1 MKTSDFALI
10 QRTLDGDQ
18 NAFTTLVNKYQKWV
32 HTLVWWK
39 TGDFHIAEEITQD
52 VFLKVY
58 KKLSTLKPS
67 DHFTGWLYVIATRQC
82 IAWFRKKRLPTT
94 SLDAM
99 PVSELEEFCYTQYET
114 KLGEQTSLERQ
125 RNIIKRLLQKLPE
138 SERTVVTLHYL
149 AEMSCEKISE
159 FLGVSPNTIKSRLH
173 RARARLKKQEQ
184 ILHDVSGIFQVPPT
198 LTENIMREIAQIKP
212 ATPSVV
218 KPWVPWGFSFAA
230 TFLIILMIGQGTL
243 SLSRF
248 QQPYDLAATS
258 EMTVELID
266 TPIIRDLKRKSDA
279 LTRFGRADTLG
290 KNSESGRQT
299 ESPITTTPQSD
310 GEDTS
315 TTKPKWIQTKGPGEV
330 SKPGLFLAADR
341 TLYAIA
347 KTGLYQLTEKE
358 DAWTFVSTSGP
369 NREFDSVMAE
379 HGDTLYLL
387 TPDELLTS
395 TDGGKTLDVLGAR
408 PQGRAVA
415 LVITDNVQDRDLE
428 PTDITMYLVLRTA
441 IFRSEDTGKEWI
453 SIGEGLRTD
462 SAPDV
467 GSPGFRIWDALA
479 IDNNLFVG
487 TSRGLFQFTEDWEKL
502 PVPTPQGINSLAV
515 AENRLYVGTIA
526 GPQDALSRN
535 LTCAIFYSTDFGN
548 SWTDITPSVY
558 KHPNKIMT
566 TLQIVTDEKML
577 MVTGP
582 SGMLLSYNSG
592 ETWTDHGNDPHA
604 FALGI
609 SLIVAL
615 DKDNFYKSD
624 VFGVARSTDGGITW
638 HPFTTGLVDSHVPN
652 LVTLNNVLYALTPK
666 EMLKSLDGG
675 ESWESV
681 CLCADE
687 SVPLEGAKIAT
698 ADGVLYASNRQSNGV
713 TLSRLS
719 DAGDVFLPVEG
730 VPDFGADTL
739 HIDRSKKRREMWKN
753 SSNVMIAHGQ
763 WISDEQPITEEYRPN
778 GTFALTDDTVFIEY
792 KRKLFRWQRGET
804 AWYDTGL
811 ENSGHSSSPNH
822 SARGLTLAVSGST
835 VYAGK
840 RDGDLF
846 RSTDNGDTWQDITAF
861 LAFPFGYFKDIRFGG
876 STVYISTDMGVICS
890 RDGETW
896 HVLTD
901 ADGQRLVMDR
911 IAIDGITAYGV
922 CDNGVYQV
930 NHYTNTWEPITSELP
945 YTATAFAAADD
956 TFYIGT
962 AQNGVL
968 RFQRD
973 NR

>member
-1 MKTSDFALI
+1 MKINDFALI

-32 HTLVWWK
+32 HTLVWRK

-218 KPWVPWGFSFAA
+218 KPWMPWGFSFAA

-258 EMTVELID
+258 KMTVELID
-266 TPIIRDLKRKSDA
+266 TPIIRELKRKSDA
-279 LTRFGRADTLG
+279 LTQFGRADTLG
-290 KNSESGRQT
+290 KNSESGHQT
-299 ESPITTTPQSD
+299 ASPATTTAQSD

-315 TTKPKWIQTKGPGEV
+315 TTKPQWIQTKGPGEV
-330 SKPGLFLAADR
+330 SKPGLFLAANR

-347 KTGLYQLTEKE
+347 KTGLYQLTDKE
-358 DAWTFVSTSGP
+358 DAWTFVSASGP
-369 NREFDSVMAE
+369 NRELDSVMAE

-387 TPDELLTS
+387 TPDEILVS

-415 LVITDNVQDRDLE
+415 LVITDSTRDRDLE
-428 PTDITMYLVLRTA
+428 PAGTTMYLVLRTA
-441 IFRSEDTGKEWI
+441 VFRSEDAGKEWI
-453 SIGEGLRTD
+453 SIGEVWRTD
-462 SAPDV
+462 NAPDI
-467 GSPGFRIWDALA
+467 GSPDSRIWDAIA
-479 IDNNLFVG
+479 IDNSLFVG
-487 TSRGLFQFTEDWEKL
+487 TSRGLFRFTEGWEKL
-502 PVPTPQGINSLAV
+502 PVPTSQGINSLAV
-515 AENRLYVGTIA
+515 AENRFYIGTNINR
-526 GPQDALSRN
+526 QNALDRN
-535 LTCAIFYSTDFGN
+535 PTPSIFYSTDFGD
-548 SWTDITPSVY
+548 SWTDITPSIH
-558 KHPNKIMT
+558 KFLTKIMT
-566 TLQIVTDEKML
+566 TLQVITAEKTL
-577 MVTGP
+577 MIISP
-582 SGMLLSYNSG
+582 SGMLRSYDGG
-592 ETWTDHGNDPHA
+592 ETWTDPGDDSHA
-604 FALGI
+604 SGANVLPV
-609 SLIVAL
+609 VAL
-615 DKDNFYKSD
+615 DKNNFYKSD
-624 VFGVARSTDGGITW
+624 IFGVVRSTDGGVTW
-638 HPFTTGLVDSHVPN
+638 HPFTNGLVNSYVPN
-652 LVTLNNVLYALTPK
+652 LVTIKNALYALTPT

-681 CLCADE
+681 CLCPDG
-687 SVPLEGAKIAT
+687 SIPLEVAKIAT
-698 ADGVLYASNRQSNGV
+698 ADGVLYASNNESGGV

-719 DAGDVFLPVEG
+719 DAGDAFLPVEG

-753 SSNVMIAHGQ
+753 SGNVMIAHGQ
-763 WISDEQPITEEYRPN
+763 WISDEHPITEEYRPN
-778 GTFALTDDTVFIEY
+778 GTFALTNDTVFMEY
-792 KRKLFRWQRGET
+792 KRKLFRWRRGET
-804 AWYDTGL
+804 AWHNTGL
-811 ENSGHSSSPNH
+811 EDSGHSSSPNH
-822 SARGLTLAVSGST
+822 STRELTLAVSGST

-840 RDGDLF
+840 RGGDLF
-846 RSTDNGDTWQDITAF
+846 RSVDNGDTWQDITAS
-861 LAFPFGYFKDIRFGG
+861 LASPFGYFKDIRFGG

-901 ADGQRLVMDR
+901 ADGKRRVMER

-930 NHYTNTWEPITSELP
+930 DPYTNTWKPITSELP
-945 YTATAFAAADD
+945 YTATAFAAAGD

-962 AQNGVL
+962 TQNGVI
-968 RFQRD
+968 RFQRA

>member
-1 MKTSDFALI
+1 MKNSDFALI

-32 HTLVWWK
+32 HTLVWRK

-52 VFLKVY
+52 VFLKAY

-67 DHFTGWLYVIATRQC
+67 DHFTGWLYVIASRRC

-114 KLGEQTSLERQ
+114 ELGKQSSLERQ
-125 RNIIKRLLQKLPE
+125 RNMVKRLLQKLPE

-173 RARARLKKQEQ
+173 RARTRLKKQEHL
-184 ILHDVSGIFQVPPT
+184 LHDVSGIFQVPPT

-212 ATPSVV
+212 TTPSVA

-230 TFLIILMIGQGTL
+230 TLLVILMIGQGML

-248 QQPYDLAATS
+248 QQPYDLEATS
-258 EMTVELID
+258 AMTVEFID
-266 TPIIRDLKRKSDA
+266 TPIVRELKREPDA

-290 KNSESGRQT
+290 RNSESGFQT
-299 ESPITTTPQSD
+299 ELSVTTIAQSD
-310 GEDTS
+310 GEEPS
-315 TTKPKWIQTKGPGEV
+315 TAKPQWIQTKGPGTV
-330 SKPGLFLAADR
+330 SEPGLFLAADR

-347 KTGLYQLTEKE
+347 KTGLYQLTEEE
-358 DAWTFVSTSGP
+358 DAWRFVSSSGP

-379 HGDTLYLL
+379 YDDTLYLL
-387 TPDELLTS
+387 TSDELLVS

-408 PQGRAVA
+408 PKGRAVA
-415 LVITDNVQDRDLE
+415 LIITDNIQEHDSERA
-428 PTDITMYLVLRTA
+428 DITMYLVLRTKV
-441 IFRSEDTGKEWI
+441 FRSQDAGKEWI
-453 SIGEGLRTD
+453 PIGDGLRTD

-467 GSPGFRIWDALA
+467 GSSDFRIWDALA
-479 IDNNLFVG
+479 IDNSLFVG
-487 TSRGLFQFTEDWEKL
+487 TSRGLFRFTESWEKL
-502 PVPTPQGINSLAV
+502 PVPTQQGIKSLAV
-515 AENRLYVGTIA
+515 AENRLYIGTIA
-526 GPQDALSRN
+526 GSRDVPSQD
-535 LTCAIFYSTDFGN
+535 TTPAIFYTTNFGD
-548 SWTDITPSVY
+548 SWRDVTPSIH
-558 KHPNKIMT
+558 KFLTKILT
-566 TLQIVTDEKML
+566 TIQVVPVEKML
-577 MVTGP
+577 MVMGP
-582 SGMLLSYNSG
+582 GGTLFSYDGG
-592 ETWTDHGNDPHA
+592 ETWTDESHESGVSVFPV
-604 FALGI
+604 
-609 SLIVAL
+609 VAL
-615 DKDNFYKSD
+615 DKNNFYKSD
-624 VFGVARSTDGGITW
+624 ATGVVRSTDGGITW
-638 HPFTTGLVDSHVPN
+638 QPFTAGLVDSNIPN
-652 LVTLNNVLYALTPK
+652 LVTLKNVLYALTPT
-666 EMLKSLDGG
+666 EMLKSVDGG
-675 ESWESV
+675 EAWESV

-687 SVPLEGAKIAT
+687 SVPLKGAKIAT
-698 ADGVLYASNRQSNGV
+698 ADGVLYASNSEGGGV

-719 DAGDVFLPVEG
+719 DAGDAFLPIEG
-730 VPDFGADTL
+730 VPDFEKNPL
-739 HIDRSKKRREMWKN
+739 HIDWSKKRREAWKN
-753 SSNVMIAHGQ
+753 SGDVMIAQGQ
-763 WISDEQPITEEYRPN
+763 WISDEHPIAEEYRPN
-778 GTFALTDDTVFIEY
+778 GTFALTNDTVFMEY
-792 KRKLFRWQRGET
+792 KRKLFKWRHGET
-804 AWYDTGL
+804 VWHDTGL
-811 ENSGHSSSPNH
+811 VNSGRSSFPGNPTN
-822 SARGLTLAVSGST
+822 GFVLAVSGNT

-846 RSTDNGDTWQDITAF
+846 RSVDNGDTWKNITAS

-876 STVYISTDMGVICS
+876 STVYISTDMGVMCS

-901 ADGQRLVMDR
+901 VDGKRLVMDR
-911 IAIDGITAYGV
+911 ISVDGVTAYGV

-930 NHYTNTWEPITSELP
+930 DYYTSTWESITSKLP
-945 YTATAFAAADD
+945 YTATAFAVADD

-962 AQNGVL
+962 TQNGVL

>member
-1 MKTSDFALI
+1 MKINDFALI

-32 HTLVWWK
+32 HTLVWRK

-218 KPWVPWGFSFAA
+218 KPWMPWGLSFAA

-258 EMTVELID
+258 KMTVELID
-266 TPIIRDLKRKSDA
+266 TPIIRELKRKSDA

-290 KNSESGRQT
+290 KNSESGHQT
-299 ESPITTTPQSD
+299 ASPITTTAQPD

-315 TTKPKWIQTKGPGEV
+315 TTKPQWIQTKGPGEV
-330 SKPGLFLAADR
+330 SKPGLFLAANR

-347 KTGLYQLTEKE
+347 KTGLYQLTDKE
-358 DAWTFVSTSGP
+358 DAWTFVSASGP
-369 NREFDSVMAE
+369 NRELDSVMAE

-387 TPDELLTS
+387 TPDEILVS

-415 LVITDNVQDRDLE
+415 LVITDSTQDPDLE
-428 PTDITMYLVLRTA
+428 PAGTTMYLVLRTA
-441 IFRSEDTGKEWI
+441 VFRSEDAGKEWI
-453 SIGEGLRTD
+453 SIGEVLRTD
-462 SAPDV
+462 SAPDI
-467 GSPGFRIWDALA
+467 GSPDFRIWDAIA
-479 IDNNLFVG
+479 IDNSLFVG
-487 TSRGLFQFTEDWEKL
+487 TSRGLFRFTEGWEKL
-502 PVPTPQGINSLAV
+502 PVPTPQGIRSLAV
-515 AENRLYVGTIA
+515 AGNRLYIGTNTGQQNA
-526 GPQDALSRN
+526 SDRN
-535 LTCAIFYSTDFGN
+535 SAPAIFYATDLGD
-548 SWTDITPSVY
+548 SWTDITPSAY
-558 KHPNKIMT
+558 KFPNKIIT
-566 TLQIVTDEKML
+566 TLQVVSVEKTL
-577 MVTGP
+577 MVIGP
-582 SGMLLSYNSG
+582 GGMLLSYNGG
-592 ETWTDHGNDPHA
+592 ETWTDPGDDPHA
-604 FALGI
+604 HALGI
-609 SLIVAL
+609 FPVVAL
-615 DKDNFYKSD
+615 DKNNFYKSD
-624 VFGVARSTDGGITW
+624 ASGVARSTDGGITW
-638 HPFTTGLVDSHVPN
+638 HSFTTGLVDSHVPN
-652 LVTLNNVLYALTPK
+652 LVTLKNVLYALTPK
-666 EMLKSLDGG
+666 EILKSLDGG

-681 CLCADE
+681 CLCPDG
-687 SVPLEGAKIAT
+687 SIPREGAKIAT
-698 ADGVLYASNRQSNGV
+698 ADGVLYASNNESGGV

-719 DAGDVFLPVEG
+719 DGGDAFLPVEG

-753 SSNVMIAHGQ
+753 SGDVMIAHGQ
-763 WISDEQPITEEYRPN
+763 WIPDEHPITEEYRPN
-778 GTFALTDDTVFIEY
+778 GTFALTNDTVFMEY
-792 KRKLFRWQRGET
+792 KRKLFRWRRGET

-811 ENSGHSSSPNH
+811 EDSGHPSSPNH
-822 SARGLTLAVSGST
+822 SARELTLAVSGST

-846 RSTDNGDTWQDITAF
+846 RSVDNGDTWQDITAS
-861 LAFPFGYFKDIRFGG
+861 LAFPFEYLKDIRFGG

-901 ADGQRLVMDR
+901 ADGKRRVMER

-930 NHYTNTWEPITSELP
+930 DPYTNTWKPITSELP
-945 YTATAFAAADD
+945 YTATAFAAAGD

-962 AQNGVL
+962 TQNGVI
-968 RFQRD
+968 RFQRA